1 MPSES
6 FCIYQQE
13 NLVIGHKMIFGA
25 KKVSPVVQ
33 SSVYRQPT
41 SRCLSSAKRTYLW
54 GVAVCAHTN
63 SPAQQSVTWHHVAYA
78 CAQQH
83 RRASAGRCRLQIWN
97 RLSLKT
103 ARSLPKT
110 VKKRHGEFCR
120 QICNWCWN
128 VSEGKGSSWRRLRE
142 VWGWVV
148 LIKTY
153 MFVCMWYLSKVRRG
167 YSDRYLRSYPY

>member
-78 CAQQH
+78 CAQQY

-97 RLSLKT
+97 RLSLET

-110 VKKRHGEFCR
+110 IKKKAWRILPPNLQLMLECFWGKREFLTLFAR
-120 QICNWCWN
+120 GLRVSGTNKN
-128 VSEGKGSSWRRLRE
+128 VY
-142 VWGWVV
+142 VCVYVV
-148 LIKTY
+148 
-153 MFVCMWYLSKVRRG
+153 
-167 YSDRYLRSYPY
+167 PE